1 MKRKFSRKIEQ
12 IFMWTL
18 VIGLLGSLSFK
29 AASGRQRYSPSLS
42 RVQKLIVIVFDF
54 KSFFCPLCLDSV
66 KDFCDTLHSRDQDE
80 FAIGVL
86 VYESSDKKDEER
98 SKKVIEKKLRGFII
112 GNSIQFPVILDH
124 FHVFKDLIFEDTGII
139 LLDRSRKILKK
150 YSFPLTN
157 KQLDEIFSFKDVDPR
172 KDR

>member
-1 MKRKFSRKIEQ
+1 
-12 IFMWTL
+12 MWTL
-18 VIGLLGSLSFK
+18 VIGLLVSLSFK
-29 AASGRQRYSPSLS
+29 TASGIQQNYPSLFG
-42 RVQKLIVIVFDF
+42 VHKLIVIVFDF

-66 KDFCDTLHSRDQDE
+66 KDFCDTLHSRGQDE
-80 FAIGVL
+80 FAVGVL

-98 SKKVIEKKLRGFII
+98 SKKIIEQKLRGFII

-124 FHVFKDLIFEDTGII
+124 FRVLKDLKFEDAGII

-157 KQLDEIFSFKDVDPR
+157 KQLDEIFSFKNAAHG
-172 KDR
+172 KDGR